1 MSRIPDIRSKI
12 SPGRDVQEIDG
23 GYKSDHSAKS
33 GGSNTTPSRIPG
45 PGSNSAISKIP
56 SASRLPISP
65 PSRLQTSASG
75 TRIPTLLHTSSP
87 TKNPIRSSTESLDD
101 LDWDT
106 TDSPRHRRSM
116 TPGEEIRGRTSSISD
131 LTPSSSSSSSYSP
144 HKRSREEAVRTS
156 PDGESISPTKSRWAP
171 IQEKFILVQSELQW
185 HFEC

>member
-23 GYKSDHSAKS
+23 GYKSDHSTKS

-45 PGSNSAISKIP
+45 PGTNSASAISKIP

-65 PSRLQTSASG
+65 PTRLQTSASG
-75 TRIPTLLHTSSP
+75 TRIPTLLHPSSP

-156 PDGESISPTKSRWAP
+156 PDGESISPTKSRWAL
-171 IQEKFILVQSELQW
+171 F
-185 HFEC
+185 